1 MTKTIT
7 IGLVAIA
14 FVAGSILTGTMA
26 YAGDDDD
33 DGGNAIVD
41 ALNQIAI
48 AIQGIDPTVNVDP
61 TPVNVNVDPTPV
73 TINAPQGD
81 KGDQGDTGPA
91 GPAGQADPVGIFV
104 AQVASD
110 GTVYGRGTP
119 NIMVDARG
127 NGNYV
132 VTFTDFPTSGLS
144 SGLCNAVASATLGSG
159 QPGDEGSL
167 IDTDFSVIAAA
178 FHLGGGN
185 VNVITMDIPGGPTVN
200 KNFNVILA
208 CSSP

>member
-1 MTKTIT
+1 MIKILVNKYCLMTKKI
-7 IGLVAIA
+7 
-14 FVAGSILTGTMA
+14 ILTVIIAVAFSVGMIASPNIATAHLDMCA
-26 YAGDDDD
+26 QPAADSMKS
-33 DGGNAIVD
+33 VWH
-41 ALNQIAI
+41 ALCDLQNQIDAI
-48 AIQGIDPTVNVDP
+48 PD
-61 TPVNVNVDPTPV
+61 
-73 TINAPQGD
+73 
-81 KGDQGDTGPA
+81 GPPGPPGADA
-91 GPAGQADPVGIFV
+91 GPIGIFV

-110 GTVYGRGTP
+110 GSVYGRGTP